1 VEPAAPRVVVVIV
14 DGLPRPL
21 LERLL
26 PDLDFLRERC
36 PHRAEAVSCFP
47 STTGPAYFPFLAGST
62 PGRANVPGIRW
73 FDRTRPTRTRFPHRG
88 LRSYVGP
95 DAAKM
100 KKDTALPTIFASHAW
115 PASSP
120 VGKDV
125 PKRGEKSRDLLWTA
139 AHFFHTWDVADRR
152 TAWKLGR
159 GLKKGRPILFAVF
172 PSVDEFGHFH
182 GATHER
188 AAEALVE
195 IDGMLAEKLGDYEG
209 GLVVSADHGLTDT
222 HTHLDLRGLVEERVG
237 PTVAFPL
244 VGKPNPEAVVC
255 ESGNAMAN
263 VYLRG
268 SDGWGSRPE
277 PDRCRALA
285 GELLELEGVDSVA
298 IRGEAEHTAELH
310 ARTEPSNRVLQ
321 GGEGPSAA
329 ASGASNRV
337 LRGEV
342 GWDSH
347 GLWQRGDAFAR
358 AFEGLDPGA
367 ALERSCGDR
376 NPDAAF
382 ALVSLLASERGG
394 DLLVSASVGYDLR
407 TKREWPEH
415 HASHG
420 ALHAEHTVVPVLSSA
435 PLPDRPLRTLD
446 LFGHVLSLA
455 GVPLEEYPAS
465 DAALLA
471 RDEWTPGVAR

>member
-1 VEPAAPRVVVVIV
+1 MEPAAPRVVVVIV

-26 PDLDFLRERC
+26 PELDFLRERC
-36 PHRAEAVSCFP
+36 PHRGEAVSCFP

-73 FDRTRPTRTRFPHRG
+73 FDRTRKTRTRFPHRG

-100 KKDTALPTIFASHAW
+100 KKDTALTTIFARDAW

-120 VGKDV
+120 VGKDI

-182 GATHER
+182 GASHER
-188 AAEALVE
+188 AAEALLE
-195 IDGMLAEKLGDYEG
+195 IDGMLAEKLDGYEG
-209 GLVVSADHGLTDT
+209 ELVVSADHGLTDT
-222 HTHLDLRGLVEERVG
+222 HTHHDLRALVEERVG
-237 PTVAFPL
+237 PTIAFPL
-244 VGKPNPEAVVC
+244 VAKPNPEAVVC
-255 ESGNAMAN
+255 ESGNAMAH

-268 SDGWGSRPE
+268 PDGWASLPQRE
-277 PDRCRALA
+277 RCVALA
-285 GELLELEGVDSVA
+285 LELLDLEGIDSVA
-298 IRGEAEHTAELH
+298 IRGEEAHTAELLT
-310 ARTEPSNRVLQ
+310 RIRPSNTVLQAAESVPAPLEGASNTVLQ
-321 GGEGPSAA
+321 G
-329 ASGASNRV
+329 
-337 LRGEV
+337 EV
-342 GWDSH
+342 GFGDS
-347 GLWQRGDAFAR
+347 GLW
-358 AFEGLDPGA
+358 
-367 ALERSCGDR
+367 ERLGPTVDER

-382 ALVSLLASERGG
+382 ALVSLFASERTG
-394 DLLVSASVGYDLR
+394 DLLVSAAVGYDLR

-420 ALHAEHTVVPVLSSA
+420 ALHADHTVVPVLSSA
-435 PLPDRPLRTLD
+435 PLPARPLRTLD
-446 LFGHVLSLA
+446 LFGHVLELA
-455 GVPLEEYPAS
+455 GIPLDDYPQS
-465 DAALLA
+465 DAYLLSQG
-471 RDEWTPGVAR
+471 EWTPGVAR